1 MSKPYSISFGDGN
14 RALSQ
19 DIAHRRDLPS
29 ALLDP
34 ARPRPV
40 LVLVGGANSLD
51 KEVAEWV
58 FPLLR
63 DSLAPMLDR
72 LGAAVI
78 DGGTDSGVMALMG
91 RARTQA
97 GASFPLIGIAA
108 RGTVRMPSEA
118 LPPCSTGTPLEPNHT
133 RFLLVPGDR
142 WGDEA
147 AWITTAASTLARGA
161 PTATLVVGGGEV
173 TRLDI
178 ELSLREGRPTLLLAG
193 SAGTA
198 HEIARASHIGR
209 LDALGISADQAR
221 LLKIT
226 TQDCV
231 ASVVGN
237 LLQGFFA
244 QTVKNLH

>member
-1 MSKPYSISFGDGN
+1 LSNPYPLCFSDGK
-14 RALSQ
+14 RALAQ
-19 DIAHRRDLPS
+19 DIDHRRDLPG
-29 ALLDP
+29 ALWDL
-34 ARPRPV
+34 AHPRPV

-58 FPLLR
+58 FPLFR
-63 DSLAPMLDR
+63 DSLAPRLDR

-91 RARTQA
+91 RARTLA

-108 RGTVRMPSEA
+108 RGTVRMPRET
-118 LPPCSTGTPLEPNHT
+118 LPPSSTGTPLEPNHT

-147 AWITTAASTLARGA
+147 AWIVTAASTLARGA

-173 TRLDI
+173 TRLDL
-178 ELSLREGRPTLLLAG
+178 EHSLREGRPTLLLEG
-193 SAGTA
+193 SGGTA

-221 LLKIT
+221 LLEIT

-231 ASVVGN
+231 VSVVGD
-237 LLQGFFA
+237 LLQGLFV